1 MDCAKVGKLIRCLRQ
16 EKGLTQKQ
24 LADTMH
30 LSDKTVSK
38 WERGLGCPDVSLL
51 ADLSDILG
59 VNVEDI
65 LDGELSP
72 NPFVGGNMKK
82 SRYYVC
88 PICGNITLCT
98 GNASVSCCGRKLE
111 PLEPRK
117 ADDEQKLCGDHRF
130 SSDAKGQLYCVRR
143 IGNRRKSTA
152 NQAVSGVEFAAAYPQ
167 TRAWNTFVVFHAGRI
182 VLSAVV
188 KRKNPGQT
196 DSV

>member
-1 MDCAKVGKLIRCLRQ
+1 MDCTKVGELIRCLRQ

-111 PLEPRK
+111 PLELRK
-117 ADDEQKLCGDHRF
+117 ADDEQKLCVESVEDDWYITGSHPMQKDNYIAF
-130 SSDAKGQLYCVRR
+130 VALATGEKVQLIKQYPEWNLQLR
-143 IGNRRKSTA
+143 IPKRGHGTLLWYST
-152 NQAVSGVEFAAAYPQ
+152 QDGLFYQ
-167 TRAWNTFVVFHAGRI
+167 
-182 VLSAVV
+182 LL
-188 KRKNPGQT
+188 
-196 DSV
+196 

>member
-51 ADLSDILG
+51 AYLSDILG

-117 ADDEQKLCGDHRF
+117 ADDKQKLCVESVEDDWYITGSHPMQKDNYIAF
-130 SSDAKGQLYCVRR
+130 VALATGEKVQLIKQYPEWNLQLR
-143 IGNRRKSTA
+143 IPKRGHGTLLWYST
-152 NQAVSGVEFAAAYPQ
+152 QDGLFYQ
-167 TRAWNTFVVFHAGRI
+167 
-182 VLSAVV
+182 LL
-188 KRKNPGQT
+188 
-196 DSV
+196 